1 MAIIRYLA
9 MLSHTPDS
17 LAKFYTTYM
26 GMDELGRSAAGDI
39 SVTDGAYNLTLF
51 KHRAELN
58 EPNMEAGFHHLGIAV
73 ESLAETE
80 ARYRKFYPR
89 GTVVRESGD
98 LQHGE
103 MRIYDPECH
112 PVTLSERN
120 FHLGPSTAKV
130 PRIAHIAMGALDPG
144 AVYDFYANVFG
155 FPEMLVAHA
164 EAAKRPG
171 YRNRHV
177 GDGFTNVAI
186 QAYYNDREG
195 HEARHGIAH
204 IGFVVEDAM
213 ALADSARGVA
223 TLARRPDSRV
233 QSEVRMRDPEG
244 NGYDLSRRGWEVGLE
259 AWARVEARA

>member
-9 MLSHTPDS
+9 LLSRDPDA

-26 GMDELGRSAAGDI
+26 GMGELGRSAEGDVT
-39 SVTDGAYNLTLF
+39 VTDGAFNLTLF
-51 KHRAELN
+51 KHRESLN
-58 EPNMEAGFHHLGIAV
+58 EPNMANGFHHLGIAV
-73 ESLAETE
+73 DSLDEVE
-80 ARYRKFYPR
+80 ARYREFYPR

-120 FHLGPSTAKV
+120 FNLGPAKAGV
-130 PRIAHIAMGALDPG
+130 PRIAHIAMGALDPA
-144 AVYDFYANVFG
+144 AVYDFYADVFG
-155 FPEMLVAHA
+155 FPEMLIAHA
-164 EAAKRPG
+164 EAAKEPG
-171 YRNRHV
+171 YRNRHL

-186 QAYYNDREG
+186 QAFYNDREG

-213 ALADSARGVA
+213 ALAESARGIA
-223 TLARRPDSRV
+223 TLTRRPSSRV

-244 NGYDLSRRGWEVGLE
+244 NGYDLSRRGWEVGIDK
-259 AWARVEARA
+259 WARVEG

>member
-9 MLSHTPDS
+9 ILSRDPDS

-26 GMDELGRSAAGDI
+26 GMRVLGRSIEGDVT
-39 SVTDGAYNLTLF
+39 VTDGAFNVTLF
-51 KHRAELN
+51 KQREALN
-58 EPNMEAGFHHLGIAV
+58 EPNMATGFHHIGIAV
-73 ESLAETE
+73 DSLDKIE

-112 PVTLSERN
+112 PVTLSQRN
-120 FHLGPSTAKV
+120 FNLGPNMAKV

-144 AVYDFYANVFG
+144 AVYDFYANVFEL
-155 FPEMLVAHA
+155 PEMLIAHA
-164 EAAKRPG
+164 EAAKQPG

-177 GDGFTNVAI
+177 GDGFTNVAL
-186 QAYYNDREG
+186 QAFYNDHEG
-195 HEARHGIAH
+195 HEGRHGIAH

-213 ALADSARGVA
+213 ALAESARGFA
-223 TLARRPDSRV
+223 TLTRRPASRV

-244 NGYDLSRRGWEVGLE
+244 NGYDLSRRGWEVGIDQ
-259 AWARVEARA
+259 WARVEA